1 MEKRVD
7 DWLETFADEVGS
19 DKSEVANRAI
29 KVYATKLS
37 NGTWKDPKFKDKY
50 DSNIDNLT

>member
-1 MEKRVD
+1 MEERVD
-7 DWLETFADEVGS
+7 DWLDSFAEEVGS

-29 KVYATKLS
+29 KVYATKIS